1 MSKLTLAQAN
11 KIVEV
16 ALAKAGCDG
25 LLDDPAGR
33 EVRHR
38 AFE

>member
-16 ALAKAGCDG
+16 ALAKA
-25 LLDDPAGR
+25 R
-33 EVRHR
+33 EMR
-38 AFE
+38 